1 MDELVQQSVSNP
13 EQISEDQSIDNTEQ
27 AVFGSSEA
35 SFFDALENEVNGAVQ
50 DPTEAT
56 QPQSSDPEQVTRTEK
71 SVGSNN
77 VNWDT
82 DGNPYKKRYA
92 DSSRE
97 AVKLAEQYK
106 SVEPFV
112 PVLEAMKNDSGL
124 VEHVRDYLVN
134 GGQPSKS
141 IQSSLGLDED
151 FIYDEQEAM
160 SNPDSDS
167 AKLMSA
173 HVDKIVQQRVGGMM
187 QREKERASQQAI
199 ENKRLG
205 EESRFRKESG
215 MSDNEYMNMVDWAKT
230 HTLTLDD
237 INYLKNKQKVASNVA
252 DATKKDMLGQMKNV
266 RNMPSTVSG
275 ANSHAQETSSENS
288 VFDAL
293 LGTDG
298 ELDNLFGQTKNY
310 VVCLNFK

>member
-1 MDELVQQSVSNP
+1 MDELVQQSASNP
-13 EQISEDQSIDNTEQ
+13 EQVSEDQSIDTAEQ
-27 AVFGSSEA
+27 AVFGSSEE

-50 DPTEAT
+50 ETTEAT
-56 QPQSSDPEQVTRTEK
+56 QPQSSDPEQVTRTRE

-77 VNWDT
+77 VDWDT

-151 FIYDEQEAM
+151 FIYNEQEAM
-160 SNPDSDS
+160 SDPGSDS
-167 AKLMSA
+167 AKLMNA

-187 QREKERASQQAI
+187 QREKERASQQAV
-199 ENKRLG
+199 ENKRLDD
-205 EESRFRKESG
+205 ESRFRKESG
-215 MSDNEYMNMVDWAKT
+215 MSDD
-230 HTLTLDD
+230 
-237 INYLKNKQKVASNVA
+237 
-252 DATKKDMLGQMKNV
+252 
-266 RNMPSTVSG
+266 
-275 ANSHAQETSSENS
+275 
-288 VFDAL
+288 
-293 LGTDG
+293 
-298 ELDNLFGQTKNY
+298 
-310 VVCLNFK
+310 

>member
-1 MDELVQQSVSNP
+1 MDELVQQSASNP
-13 EQISEDQSIDNTEQ
+13 EQVSEDQSIDTAEQ
-27 AVFGSSEA
+27 AVFGSSEE

-50 DPTEAT
+50 ETTEAT
-56 QPQSSDPEQVTRTEK
+56 QPQSSDPEQVTRTRE

-77 VNWDT
+77 VDWDT

-151 FIYDEQEAM
+151 FIYNEQEAM
-160 SNPDSDS
+160 SDPGSDS
-167 AKLMSA
+167 AKLMNA

-187 QREKERASQQAI
+187 QREKERASQQAV
-199 ENKRLG
+199 EARRLD
-205 EESRFRKESG
+205 EESRFRKDSG
-215 MSDNEYMNMVDWAKT
+215 MSDDEYMNMVDWAKT

-237 INYLKNKQKVASNVA
+237 INYLKNKQRVASNVA

-275 ANSHAQETSSENS
+275 ANSHTQEKSAENS

-298 ELDNLFGQTKNY
+298 ELDNLFS
-310 VVCLNFK
+310 

>member
-50 DPTEAT
+50 EPTEAT
-56 QPQSSDPEQVTRTEK
+56 QPQSSDPEQVTRSRE

-77 VNWDT
+77 VDWDT

-134 GGQPSKS
+134 GGKPSKS

-151 FIYDEQEAM
+151 FIYNEQEAM
-160 SNPDSDS
+160 SDPGSDS
-167 AKLMSA
+167 AKLMNA

-187 QREKERASQQAI
+187 QREKERASQQAV
-199 ENKRLG
+199 EARRLD
-205 EESRFRKESG
+205 EESRFRKDSG
-215 MSDNEYMNMVDWAKT
+215 MSDDEYMNMVDWAKT

-237 INYLKNKQKVASNVA
+237 INYLKNKQRVASNVA

-275 ANSHAQETSSENS
+275 ANSHGQEKSTENS

-298 ELDNLFGQTKNY
+298 ELDNLFG
-310 VVCLNFK
+310 

>member
-1 MDELVQQSVSNP
+1 MDELVQDSVSNP
-13 EQISEDQSIDNTEQ
+13 DQDSQDQAIDPAEK

-50 DPTEAT
+50 EGTTEAT
-56 QPQSSDPEQVTRTEK
+56 QPQISDPEQVTRTEE
-71 SVGSNN
+71 SVGSNS
-77 VNWDT
+77 VDWDN

-134 GGQPSKS
+134 GGQPSKT

-151 FIYDEQEAM
+151 FIYNEQDAM
-160 SNPDSDS
+160 SDPNSDS
-167 AKLMSA
+167 AKVMNA
-173 HVDKIVQQRVGGMM
+173 HVDRIVQQRVGSML
-187 QREKERASQQAI
+187 QHEKQNASKQAA
-199 ENKRLG
+199 ENKRVQ
-205 EESRFRKESG
+205 EEAKFRKESG
-215 MSDNEYMNMVDWAKT
+215 MSDEEYGEMVEWAKT

-237 INYLKNKQKVASNVA
+237 INYLKNKQKVAGNVA
-252 DATKKDMLGQMKNV
+252 QATKKDMLDQMKNV
-266 RNMPSTVSG
+266 QNMPSTVSG
-275 ANSHAQETSSENS
+275 ANSRSQEKSADNS

-293 LGTDG
+293 LGTDS
-298 ELDNLFGQTKNY
+298 ELDNLFG
-310 VVCLNFK
+310 

>member
-1 MDELVQQSVSNP
+1 MDELVQQSASNP
-13 EQISEDQSIDNTEQ
+13 EQVSEDQSIDTAEQ
-27 AVFGSSEA
+27 AVFGSSEE
-35 SFFDALENEVNGAVQ
+35 SFFDALETEVNGAVQ
-50 DPTEAT
+50 EPTEAT
-56 QPQSSDPEQVTRTEK
+56 QPQLGDPEQVTRTQE
-71 SVGSNN
+71 SVGSNS
-77 VNWDT
+77 VDWDN

-97 AVKLAEQYK
+97 AVKRAEQYK

-151 FIYDEQEAM
+151 FIYNEQEAM
-160 SNPDSDS
+160 SDPGSDS
-167 AKLMSA
+167 AKLMNA

-187 QREKERASQQAI
+187 QREKERASQQAV
-199 ENKRLG
+199 ERKRLD
-205 EESRFRKESG
+205 EEARFRKESG
-215 MSDNEYMNMVDWAKT
+215 MSDDEYMNMVDWAKT

-266 RNMPSTVSG
+266 RDMPSTVSG
-275 ANSHAQETSSENS
+275 ANSHTQEKSAENS

-298 ELDNLFGQTKNY
+298 ELDNLFS
-310 VVCLNFK
+310 

>member
-1 MDELVQQSVSNP
+1 MDEIVQDSVSNP
-13 EQISEDQSIDNTEQ
+13 EQATSEAPASEAEQ
-27 AVFGSSEA
+27 AVFGSSEE
-35 SFFDALENEVNGAVQ
+35 SFFDALENEVNGAIQ
-50 DPTEAT
+50 DNTEAT
-56 QPQSSDPEQVTRTEK
+56 QQAQSDPEQVTRTAK
-71 SVGSNN
+71 TVGSNN
-77 VNWDT
+77 VDWDN

-124 VEHVRDYLVN
+124 VEHVRDYLV
-134 GGQPSKS
+134 GGGKPSKS
-141 IQSSLGLDED
+141 IQDNLGLDDD
-151 FIYDEQEAM
+151 FIYNEQEAM

-173 HVDKIVQQRVGGMM
+173 HVDKIVQQRVGSML
-187 QREKERASQQAI
+187 QREKQAASQKAVEHRRQQDEQA
-199 ENKRLG
+199 
-205 EESRFRKESG
+205 FRQNTN
-215 MSDNEYMNMVDWAKT
+215 MSDEEYSDMVQWAKS

-237 INYLKNKQKVASNVA
+237 INYLKNKQRVASNVA
-252 DATKKDMLGQMKNV
+252 EATKKDMLGQMKNV

-275 ANSHAQETSSENS
+275 ANSQAREKSAGDS

-298 ELDNLFGQTKNY
+298 ELDNLFG
-310 VVCLNFK
+310 

>member
-13 EQISEDQSIDNTEQ
+13 EQVSEDQSIDKTEQ

-50 DPTEAT
+50 ETTEAT
-56 QPQSSDPEQVTRTEK
+56 QPQNSDPVQVTRTRE
-71 SVGSNN
+71 SVGSNS
-77 VNWDT
+77 VDWDN

-160 SNPDSDS
+160 SDPDSDS
-167 AKLMSA
+167 AKLMNA

-187 QREKERASQQAI
+187 QREKERASQQAV
-199 ENKRLG
+199 ENKRLD
-205 EESRFRKESG
+205 EETKFRKESG
-215 MSDNEYMNMVDWAKT
+215 MSDDEYMNMVDWAKT

-275 ANSHAQETSSENS
+275 ANSHAQEKSSENS

-298 ELDNLFGQTKNY
+298 ELDNLFG
-310 VVCLNFK
+310 

>member
-50 DPTEAT
+50 EPTEAT
-56 QPQSSDPEQVTRTEK
+56 QPQSSDPEQVTRTRE
-71 SVGSNN
+71 SVGSNS
-77 VNWDT
+77 VDWDN

-134 GGQPSKS
+134 GGKPSKS
-141 IQSSLGLDED
+141 IQSSLGLDDD
-151 FIYDEQEAM
+151 FLYDEQEAM
-160 SNPDSDS
+160 SDPESDS
-167 AKLMSA
+167 AKLMNA
-173 HVDKIVQQRVGGMM
+173 HVDKIVQQRVGSML
-187 QREKERASQQAI
+187 QREKQNASKKAV
-199 ENKRLG
+199 ETKRL
-205 EESRFRKESG
+205 EEEGRFRKESG
-215 MSDNEYMNMVDWAKT
+215 MSNDEYHEMVDWAKT

-237 INYLKNKQKVASNVA
+237 INYLKNKQRVASNVA

-275 ANSHAQETSSENS
+275 ANSHTQERSAENS

-298 ELDNLFGQTKNY
+298 ELDNLFG
-310 VVCLNFK
+310 

>member
-1 MDELVQQSVSNP
+1 MDELVQQSASNP
-13 EQISEDQSIDNTEQ
+13 EQVSEDQSIDTAEQ
-27 AVFGSSEA
+27 AVFGSSEE
-35 SFFDALENEVNGAVQ
+35 SFFDALETEVNGAVQ
-50 DPTEAT
+50 EPTEAT
-56 QPQSSDPEQVTRTEK
+56 QPQLGDPEQVTRTQE
-71 SVGSNN
+71 SVGSNS
-77 VNWDT
+77 VDWDN

-151 FIYDEQEAM
+151 FMYNEQEAM
-160 SNPDSDS
+160 SDPDSDS
-167 AKLMSA
+167 AKLMNA

-187 QREKERASQQAI
+187 QREKERASQQAV
-199 ENKRLG
+199 ERKRLD
-205 EESRFRKESG
+205 EEARFRKESG
-215 MSDNEYMNMVDWAKT
+215 MSDDEYMNMVDWAKT

-266 RNMPSTVSG
+266 RDMPSTVSG
-275 ANSHAQETSSENS
+275 ANSHTQEKSAENS

-298 ELDNLFGQTKNY
+298 ELDNLFS
-310 VVCLNFK
+310 

>member
-13 EQISEDQSIDNTEQ
+13 EQVSEDQSIDKTEQ

-50 DPTEAT
+50 ETTEAT
-56 QPQSSDPEQVTRTEK
+56 QPQNSDPEQVTRTQE
-71 SVGSNN
+71 SVGSNS
-77 VNWDT
+77 VDWDN

-151 FIYDEQEAM
+151 FMYNEQEAM
-160 SNPDSDS
+160 SDPDSDS
-167 AKLMSA
+167 AKLMNA

-187 QREKERASQQAI
+187 QREKERASQQAV
-199 ENKRLG
+199 ENKRLD
-205 EESRFRKESG
+205 EETKFRKESG
-215 MSDNEYMNMVDWAKT
+215 MSDDEYMNMVDWAKT

-275 ANSHAQETSSENS
+275 ANSHAQEKSSENS

-298 ELDNLFGQTKNY
+298 ELDNLFG
-310 VVCLNFK
+310 

>member
-1 MDELVQQSVSNP
+1 MDELVQQSASNP
-13 EQISEDQSIDNTEQ
+13 EQVSEDQSIDTAEQ
-27 AVFGSSEA
+27 AVFGSSEE

-50 DPTEAT
+50 ETTEAT
-56 QPQSSDPEQVTRTEK
+56 QPQSSDPEQVTRTRE

-77 VNWDT
+77 VDWDT

-151 FIYDEQEAM
+151 FIYNEQEAM
-160 SNPDSDS
+160 SDPGSDS
-167 AKLMSA
+167 AKLMNA

-187 QREKERASQQAI
+187 QREKERASQQAV
-199 ENKRLG
+199 EARRLD
-205 EESRFRKESG
+205 EESRFRKDSG
-215 MSDNEYMNMVDWAKT
+215 MSDDEYMNMVDWAKT

-237 INYLKNKQKVASNVA
+237 INYLKNKQRVASNVA

-275 ANSHAQETSSENS
+275 ANSHAQEKSAENS

-298 ELDNLFGQTKNY
+298 ELDNLFS
-310 VVCLNFK
+310 

>member
-1 MDELVQQSVSNP
+1 MDELVQQSASNP
-13 EQISEDQSIDNTEQ
+13 EQVSEDQSIDTAEQ
-27 AVFGSSEA
+27 AVFGSSEE

-50 DPTEAT
+50 ETTEAT
-56 QPQSSDPEQVTRTEK
+56 QPQLGDPEQVTRTQE
-71 SVGSNN
+71 SVGSNS
-77 VNWDT
+77 VDWDT

-151 FIYDEQEAM
+151 FIYNEQEAM
-160 SNPDSDS
+160 SDPGSDS
-167 AKLMSA
+167 AKLMNA

-187 QREKERASQQAI
+187 QREKERASQQAV
-199 ENKRLG
+199 EARRLD
-205 EESRFRKESG
+205 EESRFRKDSG
-215 MSDNEYMNMVDWAKT
+215 MSDDEYMNMVDWAKT

-237 INYLKNKQKVASNVA
+237 INYLKNKQRVASNVA

-275 ANSHAQETSSENS
+275 ANSHAQEKSAENS

-298 ELDNLFGQTKNY
+298 ELDNLFG
-310 VVCLNFK
+310 

>member
-1 MDELVQQSVSNP
+1 MDELVQQSASNP
-13 EQISEDQSIDNTEQ
+13 EQVSEDQSIDTAEQ
-27 AVFGSSEA
+27 AVFGSSEE

-50 DPTEAT
+50 ETTEAT
-56 QPQSSDPEQVTRTEK
+56 QPQLSDPEQVTRTRE

-77 VNWDT
+77 VDWDT

-151 FIYDEQEAM
+151 FIYNEQEAM
-160 SNPDSDS
+160 SDPGSDS
-167 AKLMSA
+167 AKLMNA

-187 QREKERASQQAI
+187 QREKERASQQAV
-199 ENKRLG
+199 EARRLD
-205 EESRFRKESG
+205 EESRFRKDSG
-215 MSDNEYMNMVDWAKT
+215 MSDDEYMNMVDWAKT

-237 INYLKNKQKVASNVA
+237 INYLKNKQRVASNVA

-275 ANSHAQETSSENS
+275 ANSHAQEKSAENS

-298 ELDNLFGQTKNY
+298 ELDNLFS
-310 VVCLNFK
+310 

>member
-1 MDELVQQSVSNP
+1 MDELVQQSASNP
-13 EQISEDQSIDNTEQ
+13 EQVSEDQSIDTAEQ
-27 AVFGSSEA
+27 AVFGSSEE

-50 DPTEAT
+50 DTTEAT
-56 QPQSSDPEQVTRTEK
+56 QPQSSDPEQVTRTKE

-77 VNWDT
+77 VDWDT

-134 GGQPSKS
+134 GGKPSKS

-151 FIYDEQEAM
+151 FIYNEQEAM
-160 SNPDSDS
+160 SDPGSDS
-167 AKLMSA
+167 AKLMNA

-187 QREKERASQQAI
+187 QREKERASQQAV
-199 ENKRLG
+199 EARRLD
-205 EESRFRKESG
+205 EESRFRKDSG
-215 MSDNEYMNMVDWAKT
+215 MSDDEYMNMVDWAKT

-237 INYLKNKQKVASNVA
+237 INYLKNKQRVASNVA

-266 RNMPSTVSG
+266 RNMPSTGSG
-275 ANSHAQETSSENS
+275 ANSHAQEKSAENS

-298 ELDNLFGQTKNY
+298 ELDNLFG
-310 VVCLNFK
+310 

>member
-1 MDELVQQSVSNP
+1 MDELVQQSASNP
-13 EQISEDQSIDNTEQ
+13 EQVSEDQSIDTAEQ
-27 AVFGSSEA
+27 AVFGSSEE
-35 SFFDALENEVNGAVQ
+35 SFFDALETEVNGAVQ
-50 DPTEAT
+50 EPTEAT
-56 QPQSSDPEQVTRTEK
+56 QPQLGDPEQVTRTQE
-71 SVGSNN
+71 SVGSNS
-77 VNWDT
+77 VDWDN

-151 FIYDEQEAM
+151 FIYNEQEAM
-160 SNPDSDS
+160 SDPGSDS
-167 AKLMSA
+167 AKLMNA

-187 QREKERASQQAI
+187 QREKERASQQAV
-199 ENKRLG
+199 ERKRLD
-205 EESRFRKESG
+205 EEARFRKESG
-215 MSDNEYMNMVDWAKT
+215 MSDDEYMNMVDWAKT

-266 RNMPSTVSG
+266 RDMPSTVSG
-275 ANSHAQETSSENS
+275 ANSHTQEKSAENS

-298 ELDNLFGQTKNY
+298 ELDNLFS
-310 VVCLNFK
+310 

>member
-13 EQISEDQSIDNTEQ
+13 EQVSEDQSIDQAEQ
-27 AVFGSSEA
+27 AVFGSSEE

-50 DPTEAT
+50 DTTEAT
-56 QPQSSDPEQVTRTEK
+56 QPQASDPEQVTRTRE
-71 SVGSNN
+71 SVGSNS
-77 VNWDT
+77 VDWDN

-124 VEHVRDYLVN
+124 VEHVRDYLVS
-134 GGQPSKS
+134 GGKPSKS

-151 FIYDEQEAM
+151 FIYNEQEAM
-160 SNPDSDS
+160 SDPDSDS
-167 AKLMSA
+167 AKLMNA

-187 QREKERASQQAI
+187 QREKERASRHAV
-199 ENKRLG
+199 ERKRLD
-205 EESRFRKESG
+205 EESRFRKDSG
-215 MSDNEYMNMVDWAKT
+215 MSDEEYMEMVDWAKT

-237 INYLKNKQKVASNVA
+237 INYLKNKQRVASNVA

-266 RNMPSTVSG
+266 RDMPSTVSG
-275 ANSHAQETSSENS
+275 ANSRGQDKSAENS

-293 LGTDG
+293 LSTDG
-298 ELDNLFGQTKNY
+298 ELDNLFG
-310 VVCLNFK
+310 